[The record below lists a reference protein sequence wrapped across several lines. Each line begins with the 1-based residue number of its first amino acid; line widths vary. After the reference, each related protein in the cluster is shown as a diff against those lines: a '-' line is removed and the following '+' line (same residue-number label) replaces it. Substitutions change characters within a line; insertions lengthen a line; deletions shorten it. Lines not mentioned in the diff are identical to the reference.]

1 MTDNTSENI
10 WDEFTKMS
18 KIESSMESLNDGLFD
33 LFADASIFC
42 KKIGVFLAKI
52 VLLFI
57 ARVWDLC

>member
-1 MTDNTSENI
+1 MTDYTSENI

-33 LFADASIFC
+33 FFADASIFC
-42 KKIGVFLAKI
+42 KKISVFLAKI